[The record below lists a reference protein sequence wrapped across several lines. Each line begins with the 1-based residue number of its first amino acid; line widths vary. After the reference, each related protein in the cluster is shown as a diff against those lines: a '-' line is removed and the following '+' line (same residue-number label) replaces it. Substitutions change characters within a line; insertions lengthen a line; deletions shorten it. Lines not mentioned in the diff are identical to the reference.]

1 MNTPER
7 NVRPYVSCLKDAHIR
22 LPAGDPAHS
31 RGQRRAC
38 KLHLHGPRLPP
49 ARTVLSAMARA
60 RELAWSVLPT
70 ICLTGVI
77 VGKLIHRIASL
88 TAQSRGRAP
97 MSNARLACLLGLLW
111 SLVYA
116 AVYGFFLA
124 AGLGGNADAGDIGRN
139 TFAACLGAASAI
151 VFAHALPARP
161 GRQIVNFFQIGLI
174 FWAVLGI
181 LK

>member
-7 NVRPYVSCLKDAHIR
+7 NVRPYVSCLKTRIFGYLLAI
-22 LPAGDPAHS
+22 LPIAAASAVHVNYICTV
-31 RGQRRAC
+31 RGS
-38 KLHLHGPRLPP
+38 LLPEG
-49 ARTVLSAMARA
+49 LSAMARA

-77 VGKLIHRIASL
+77 VGKLLHRIASL
-88 TAQSRGRAP
+88 AAQSRGRAP

-151 VFAHALPARP
+151 VFAMLYRRAPA
-161 GRQIVNFFQIGLI
+161 V
-174 FWAVLGI
+174 
-181 LK
+181 KS